1 MNIDQLK
8 EQLKTTNI
16 NDFKD
21 IRKVI
26 FEEESNRQ
34 KKFIQAMKDF
44 DINKLKEV
52 LSVGVSFKNHQIWDE
67 VSRPS
72 FINPPKEFMSFFFEK
87 NDFFELFSKKNKI
100 ENQELEVTSLSAF
113 PRKALSFIKKINDN
127 YVGHPEEFIKFCL
140 LNKLEE
146 QLKYHDFN
154 EDTFWLGKKYLNEKV
169 FSENIDKFIQN
180 FANKK
185 DVFSGYESIHK
196 YIKENNKVGILFDGI
211 KDKENLDF
219 FKNNEEYGS
228 FLSKESILLEH
239 FMKKAIADAHV
250 EKIKILVGMGVP
262 FPEEKNC
269 YSQVF
274 CKTKEES
281 LDAQKYIIEN
291 CEKIT
296 FGNQIVLKTLLH
308 SSENNQKIDLIQL
321 ALERYMDNEIE
332 MIPSTLK
339 REVKSEVEFVV
350 KYMEYRNLKNNIPE
364 KEELITKRFKL

>member
-1 MNIDQLK
+1 
-8 EQLKTTNI
+8 
-16 NDFKD
+16 
-21 IRKVI
+21 
-26 FEEESNRQ
+26 
-34 KKFIQAMKDF
+34 
-44 DINKLKEV
+44 
-52 LSVGVSFKNHQIWDE
+52 
-67 VSRPS
+67 
-72 FINPPKEFMSFFFEK
+72 
-87 NDFFELFSKKNKI
+87 
-100 ENQELEVTSLSAF
+100 
-113 PRKALSFIKKINDN
+113 
-127 YVGHPEEFIKFCL
+127 
-140 LNKLEE
+140 
-146 QLKYHDFN
+146 
-154 EDTFWLGKKYLNEKV
+154 
-169 FSENIDKFIQN
+169 
-180 FANKK
+180 
-185 DVFSGYESIHK
+185 
-196 YIKENNKVGILFDGI
+196 
-211 KDKENLDF
+211 
-219 FKNNEEYGS
+219 
-228 FLSKESILLEH
+228 
-239 FMKKAIADAHV
+239 
-250 EKIKILVGMGVP
+250 MGVP

>member
-1 MNIDQLK
+1 MNIEQLK
-8 EQLKTTNI
+8 ELLKTTNI
-16 NDFKD
+16 SEFKD

-34 KKFIQAMKDF
+34 KKFIQALKDF
-44 DINKLKEV
+44 DINKMNEV
-52 LSVGVSFKNHQIWDE
+52 LDVGVSFKNSQIWDE
-67 VSRPS
+67 VSRS
-72 FINPPKEFMSFFFEK
+72 TFLNPTKDFMKFFFDK
-87 NDFFELFSKKNKI
+87 SGFFNIFSKKNTI
-100 ENQELEVTSLSAF
+100 ENQELEVTSLNSF
-113 PRKALSFIKKINDN
+113 PRKALSFIKKNNDT
-127 YVGHPEEFIKFCL
+127 YIGQPEEFIKFCL

-169 FSENIDKFIQN
+169 FSENVDKFIQN

-185 DVFSGYESIHK
+185 DVFNGYESIHK

-219 FKNNEEYGS
+219 FKNNKEYGS
-228 FLSKESILLEH
+228 FLSKESIFLEH
-239 FMKKAIADAHV
+239 LMKKAIADAHV
-250 EKIKILVGMGVP
+250 EKIKILVGMGVS

-281 LDAQKYIIEN
+281 LDAQRYIIEN
-291 CEKIT
+291 CESIT
-296 FGNQIVLKTLLH
+296 FGNQIILKTLLH

-321 ALERYMDNEIE
+321 TLERYADHEIE
-332 MIPSTLK
+332 TIPATLK
-339 REVKSEVEFVV
+339 REIKSEVEFVI

-364 KEELITKRFKL
+364 KEELTTKRFKL